1 MADILRSIANSTV
14 KSGFVSSLSF
24 GDMETGKQDSVKIS
38 SKSNPISW
46 VVNKLRSGHNKAV
59 KDDFLQALVGT
70 GKFDGPIASKK
81 IEALKSVINYE
92 SSKPLD
98 LDQAKLAI
106 KLFNGS
112 VKDLSETEYASLS
125 RTQLHALAYGTA
137 KVGMEKL
144 HADDDTRKGIMQT
157 GFGNPYQVAKDSGLL
172 DVAARYFTL
181 REDVR
186 SEGGQEAVSS
196 KRGFDDIYT
205 FVGAFSDNKDFID
218 GFILSQ
224 VDINAGKSHQEVVAK
239 PENRGNDRVRGDHE
253 PKPEE
258 FDNPVD
264 YGKAMLSGRH
274 DENSPVRQ
282 GFEQALKLPM
292 GNLAKIMTTVLD
304 RTDMTKAEKLAVL
317 DDLAESVR
325 SLKKPNVPVKVQD
338 QGDDY
343 GQTRNDTVP
352 HEDFGEIDEDVTIR
366 NHVKN

>member
-14 KSGFVSSLSF
+14 KSGFVSSLRF
-24 GDMETGKQDSVKIS
+24 GDVDKGKQDSVKVS
-38 SKSNPISW
+38 SKSNPITW
-46 VVNKLRSGHNKAV
+46 VVNQLRTSHNKAV
-59 KDDFLQALVGT
+59 KDDFLQALVDT
-70 GKFDGPIASKK
+70 GKFDAKIASKK

-112 VKDLSETEYASLS
+112 VKDLSEAEYGSLS
-125 RTQLHALAYGTA
+125 PSQLNALSRGTA
-137 KVGMEKL
+137 LVGMEKL
-144 HADDDTRKGIMQT
+144 YSDEGARSGVMQSGI
-157 GFGNPYQVAKDSGLL
+157 GNPYQVAKDSGLL

-186 SEGGQEAVSS
+186 QEVGKEAVSDT
-196 KRGFDDIYT
+196 RGFDDIHS

-218 GFILSQ
+218 SFILSQ
-224 VDINAGKSHQEVVAK
+224 VEVNAGKSHAEVQAK
-239 PENRGNDRVRGDHE
+239 PEQGGKPRLHGDND
-253 PKPEE
+253 PKPQD

-264 YGKAMLSGRH
+264 YGKAMLSGKH

-282 GFEQALKLPM
+282 GFEQSLKVPM

-317 DDLAESVR
+317 DDLAQSVR
-325 SLKKPNVPVKVQD
+325 SVKKPAVSDEEHIEKHER
-338 QGDDY
+338 
-343 GQTRNDTVP
+343 GQTRNDNVP
-352 HEDFGEIDEDVTIR
+352 QDDIGEIDEEVTIR
-366 NHVKN
+366 KPKN

>member
-112 VKDLSETEYASLS
+112 VKDLNETEYASLS

-137 KVGMEKL
+137 KAALNQMMVSLAHLLARKVRVNSVLIGTVL
-144 HADDDTRKGIMQT
+144 TPGYADAGIDEAMQRRMREPDTLT
-157 GFGNPYQVAKDSGLL
+157 GRPGRSE
-172 DVAARYFTL
+172 DVA
-181 REDVR
+181 
-186 SEGGQEAVSS
+186 
-196 KRGFDDIYT
+196 
-205 FVGAFSDNKDFID
+205 N
-218 GFILSQ
+218 
-224 VDINAGKSHQEVVAK
+224 
-239 PENRGNDRVRGDHE
+239 
-253 PKPEE
+253 
-258 FDNPVD
+258 
-264 YGKAMLSGRH
+264 AMLWLCSPASGWV
-274 DENSPVRQ
+274 S
-282 GFEQALKLPM
+282 
-292 GNLAKIMTTVLD
+292 
-304 RTDMTKAEKLAVL
+304 
-317 DDLAESVR
+317 
-325 SLKKPNVPVKVQD
+325 
-338 QGDDY
+338 
-343 GQTRNDTVP
+343 GQTINVHGGGGVVRL
-352 HEDFGEIDEDVTIR
+352 FG
-366 NHVKN
+366 H